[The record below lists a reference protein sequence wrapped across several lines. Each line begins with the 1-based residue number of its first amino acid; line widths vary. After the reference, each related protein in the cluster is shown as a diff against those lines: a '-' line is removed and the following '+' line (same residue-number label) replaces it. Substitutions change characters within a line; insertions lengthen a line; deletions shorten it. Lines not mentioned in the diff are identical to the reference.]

1 MKRFLKWTGI
11 AVLSIV
17 VLGAGTLAVAYW
29 RSDNDCAARA
39 ATSPANPMKG
49 VVRCEYG
56 SPDVLRVENL
66 EKPVPKPNQVLV
78 RVRAA
83 SVNPLDYHYMR
94 GTPMVMRME
103 TGLRK
108 PKDIRLG
115 VDFAGVV
122 EAVGADVKDFKPG
135 DAVMGGGWG
144 SLAEYVV
151 TSEKSVVAKPEN
163 ISFEEAAG
171 VRVAALT
178 ALQALRDKG
187 NVQPGQR
194 VLINGASG
202 GVGTFAVQIGK
213 ALGAH
218 VTAVCS
224 TRNVDLVRSLGADE
238 VIDYTKHDYTRGNRP
253 YDVIVDN
260 VGNHPLTAHKRILA
274 PKGIYVMVSGPKG
287 RWIAPMDRFVQA
299 RFVSRA
305 EGQQFVG
312 MMAQTRRADLEMLRE
327 LLATGKIRTVVD
339 RRYPLN
345 EAPEAV
351 RYLETGRARG
361 KVIVTVGD
369 AS

>member
-1 MKRFLKWTGI
+1 MKRFLKWTVI
-11 AVLSIV
+11 AIASIV
-17 VLGAGTLAVAYW
+17 VLGAGTLAFAYW

-39 ATSPANPMKG
+39 ATPPRNPMKA
-49 VVRCEYG
+49 VVHCDYG
-56 SPDVLRVENL
+56 SPDVLRLENI
-66 EKPVPKPNQVLV
+66 EKPVPGPNQVLV
-78 RVRAA
+78 KVRAA
-83 SVNPLDYHYMR
+83 SVNPLDAHYMK
-94 GTPMVMRME
+94 GTPMVMRFE

-108 PKDIRLG
+108 PKNTRLG

-122 EAVGADVKDFKPG
+122 EAVGADVTQFKPG

-144 SLAEYVV
+144 SLAEYAV
-151 TSEKSVVAKPEN
+151 TSERSVIAKPEN

-187 NVQPGQR
+187 KVRAGQR

-213 ALGAH
+213 VLGAH
-218 VTAVCS
+218 VTGVCS
-224 TRNVDLVRSLGADE
+224 TRNVELVRSLGADE
-238 VIDYTKHDYTRGNRP
+238 VIDYTKDDYTKSAQV

-260 VGNHPLTAHKRILA
+260 VGNHPLTAHKGVLT
-274 PKGIYVMVSGPKG
+274 PNGIYVMVSGPKG
-287 RWIAPMDRFVQA
+287 KWISPIDRFAQA
-299 RFVSRA
+299 RFVSRK

-312 MMAQTRRADLEMLRE
+312 FISQGRKEDMDLLADLLR
-327 LLATGKIRTVVD
+327 TGKIKTVIDRT
-339 RRYPLN
+339 YPFAD
-345 EAPEAV
+345 APEAM

-369 AS
+369 QS